1 MVGDSQMRRMD
12 LVALRKRIQNA
23 LGPEKWHKYWS
34 VLQRFMRF
42 KLSKEELDNDA
53 RAVLGNDN
61 VALHNQ
67 LIRGIFQNAI
77 INTVHPPAVETP
89 VAPDP
94 FEPPARPDKKKKKKP
109 QSAPAAGGKAGGAKR
124 EPQPRFS
131 HDITWLHQQEMLR
144 TQWTICDGADLYDES
159 LELPSFT
166 KLRHNMRKRCRDYS
180 LDVPQESVEFVQKSV
195 EVYLELVMKELQRA
209 AKLRRSAS
217 HSGATPASPT
227 SSEWPT
233 ITYEDFESAQEF
245 APVGLQVCTPDPMT
259 LNHML
264 MPQHVACFCALQ
276 VASYVC
282 PLRVGKQLTSV
293 LNLERRSLL
302 QHQHW

>member
-1 MVGDSQMRRMD
+1 MADAPKMVGDSQMRRMD

-109 QSAPAAGGKAGGAKR
+109 QPAAGAPAGKAGGAKR
-124 EPQPRFS
+124 DPQPRFS
-131 HDITWLHQQEMLR
+131 HDVTWMHQQEMLR

-159 LELPSFT
+159 LELPSLM
-166 KLRHNMRKRCRDYS
+166 KLRHSMRKRCRDYS

-195 EVYLELVMKELQRA
+195 EMYIEMVMKELQRA

-217 HSGATPASPT
+217 GAVPASPT

-233 ITYEDFESAQEF
+233 ITYQDFENAQEF
-245 APVGLQVCTPDPMT
+245 APPGLQVDP
-259 LNHML
+259 
-264 MPQHVACFCALQ
+264 
-276 VASYVC
+276 
-282 PLRVGKQLTSV
+282 PLD
-293 LNLERRSLL
+293 
-302 QHQHW
+302 